1 LVVFL
6 LFLGG
11 WAYIA
16 YYAITHG
23 DLTPR
28 DSFKR
33 KCGQDSGV
41 LDKKNLYYFDLSE
54 CFDPMVPQ
62 IGCPTPQVNHFLCN
76 NNITRYNKIL
86 FISCDFLNTQ
96 NRCVWTPV
104 PTRHLSGTIWRT
116 SSASRICIVAS
127 YAEQRKLRRNYALK
141 KTLL

>member
-1 LVVFL
+1 VVFL

-76 NNITRYNKIL
+76 NNINRYNEIR
-86 FISCDFLNTQ
+86 FISCDFFKYPKQVCLDSCPNQTF
-96 NRCVWTPV
+96 VWDKEEEK
-104 PTRHLSGTIWRT
+104 LSFEDLH
-116 SSASRICIVAS
+116 SRLIAD
-127 YAEQRKLRRNYALK
+127 QRKLGRNYALK